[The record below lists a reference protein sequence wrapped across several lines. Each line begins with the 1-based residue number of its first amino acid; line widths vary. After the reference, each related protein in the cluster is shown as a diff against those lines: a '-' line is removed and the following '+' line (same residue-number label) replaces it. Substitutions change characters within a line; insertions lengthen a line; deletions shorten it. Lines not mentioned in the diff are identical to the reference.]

1 MFDNLT
7 TVSAGAFW
15 QFLQVFARVTSLFVS
30 APIFGNREVPSQV
43 KVGLSA
49 VISIAVLPVVQSTV
63 DKQVP
68 VDLYSTVSILLV
80 QIAIGLLIGLVVSF
94 LFVAVRVAGSIIDY
108 QMGFTQASTFNPQFN
123 ETVSPISNFQYQY
136 SLVLYLLGNGHWLM
150 LGALV
155 QSFTRLPAGQM
166 IFNEHSRI
174 VMTDLMFQFLVA
186 GVQIAAPSAAV
197 LLITDI
203 SFALLNRAMP
213 QMQVFYVGAPV
224 KILVG
229 LTVVI
234 AVLPLF
240 TFVVGGLIMHSQT
253 DIFSALRAFHR

>member
-7 TVSAGAFW
+7 AVSAGEFW
-15 QFLQVFARVTSLFVS
+15 RFLQVFARVTSLFVS
-30 APIFGNREVPSQV
+30 APVFGNREVPSQV
-43 KVGLSA
+43 KIALSA
-49 VISIAVLPVVQSTV
+49 VISFAILPVVRTTL

-68 VDLYSTVSILLV
+68 ADLYSTVNTLLC

-94 LFVAVRVAGSIIDY
+94 LFVAVRVAGGIVDY

-150 LGALV
+150 LAALV
-155 QSFTRLPAGQM
+155 HSFTRLPATQM
-166 IFNEHSRI
+166 IYNEHSRI

-186 GVQIAAPSAAV
+186 GIQIAAPSAAV

-203 SFALLNRAMP
+203 AFALLNRAMP

-234 AVLPLF
+234 AVMPLF
-240 TFVVGGLIMHSQT
+240 TVVVGHLVSGSPD
-253 DIFSALRAFHR
+253 DILAALRAFHR